1 MYFSKL
7 PNSLLSVLIYLPYL
21 KVWREG
27 VTFKL
32 VVLNGQVSTSTSV
45 NAGVLQRSIL
55 GLLLFLIYINDLTD
69 NLSSNFKL
77 FGYDTCLIHDT
88 KVSAGE
94 LNKNLKKTSDWDF
107 QWKMIFNL
115 DARKQAQKMLDASK
129 QVIFN
134 RKVKKNTHPPLVFI
148 NAIVC
153 QTVSQKHLGGVT

>member
-1 MYFSKL
+1 M
-7 PNSLLSVLIYLPYL
+7 

-32 VVLNGQVSTSTSV
+32 FVLNGQVSTSTSV

-77 FGYDTCLIHDT
+77 FGYDTSLTHDT

-94 LNKNLKKTSDWDF
+94 LNKNLKKTSD
-107 QWKMIFNL
+107 
-115 DARKQAQKMLDASK
+115 
-129 QVIFN
+129 
-134 RKVKKNTHPPLVFI
+134 
-148 NAIVC
+148 
-153 QTVSQKHLGGVT
+153 